1 LEGIDKGVDKKTDI
15 DTQET
20 LSSKQFDAKGIDG
33 VDKKTTYS
41 NYPGIGAFQVGD
53 RVRYIGDMVKH
64 KNKGGTII
72 AVSNDRYR
80 CYWDGEKAV
89 TEYLGRAEI
98 TK

>member
-1 LEGIDKGVDKKTDI
+1 
-15 DTQET
+15 
-20 LSSKQFDAKGIDG
+20 
-33 VDKKTTYS
+33 
-41 NYPGIGAFQVGD
+41 
-53 RVRYIGDMVKH
+53 MVKH